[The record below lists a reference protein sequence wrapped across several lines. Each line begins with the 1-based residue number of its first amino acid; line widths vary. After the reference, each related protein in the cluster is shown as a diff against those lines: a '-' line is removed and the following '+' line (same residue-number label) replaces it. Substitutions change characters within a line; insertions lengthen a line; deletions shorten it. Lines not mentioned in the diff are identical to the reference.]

1 MRADLNVPLDKDLNI
16 TDDTRIRA
24 AIPTLKYL
32 MDNGSRVLLTSH
44 LARSQLCHICTLL
57 LAEPVWECSS
67 TYGRRSPTF
76 ICVMQPHGLRAL
88 LINAQRLIGL
98 RCLCTCW
105 LGR

>member
-44 LARSQLCHICTLL
+44 LARSQLCCACTLL
-57 LAEPVWECSS
+57 LAEPAWECNMRKHEACQHICASRSAMACVPRSS
-67 TYGRRSPTF
+67 TRG
-76 ICVMQPHGLRAL
+76 
-88 LINAQRLIGL
+88 
-98 RCLCTCW
+98 
-105 LGR
+105 